1 MWESRKTKIWIPASR
16 KSPFSEFCGEV
27 GSARLKDKVHSVFQK
42 TAKQPECHV
51 EELIGTDQEWG
62 GGRFTGKGLKWGQE
76 S

>member
-1 MWESRKTKIWIPASR
+1 M
-16 KSPFSEFCGEV
+16 
-27 GSARLKDKVHSVFQK
+27 KDKVHSVFQK